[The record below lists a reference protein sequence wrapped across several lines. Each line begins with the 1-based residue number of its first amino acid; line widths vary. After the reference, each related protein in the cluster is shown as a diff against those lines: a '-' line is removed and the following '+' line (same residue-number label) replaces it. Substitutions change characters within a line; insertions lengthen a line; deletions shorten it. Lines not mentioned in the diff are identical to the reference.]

1 MRSDTQSVAYLR
13 QTSTIRERANMLLDA
28 CRKGDSE
35 FFDFHADKMDE
46 IGDYVCDVIKTNYPD
61 LSIPYHSR
69 WRHFET
75 GGVDRWGQ
83 LKEKLPAGNY
93 EQARAAIDLAVTSV
107 LLDAGAGDVWQYHEK
122 DTHIRIG
129 RSEGL
134 GIASFHMFCH
144 GLFSS
149 DANNPYQADATGL
162 KNINADTLAE
172 AFQISD
178 DNPMSGLEGRI
189 ELVRSLANILEKHP
203 DIYGTE
209 APRPGNMLDV
219 LYQQYPDKKV
229 PAKAVL
235 DILLKT
241 LSDIWPG
248 RTFLDDE
255 NLGDVW
261 QHPNIA
267 ANDAT
272 NGLMPFH
279 KLSQWLCYSLLEPI
293 SWAGLEIIDLDQ
305 LTGLAEYRNGGLF
318 IDGGVL
324 TLKNAEMANQP
335 IAPDHPFIVEWRA
348 LTVALLDQ
356 LHPIVVQKIGISA
369 DRFPLACLLEGGSW
383 AAGRKMAYARDPA
396 GSPPVQIKSD
406 GTVF

>member
-1 MRSDTQSVAYLR
+1 MRSDAQSVTYLR
-13 QTSTIRERANMLLDA
+13 QTDTIRERANQLMTL

-35 FFDFHADKMDE
+35 FFDFQDSKMD
-46 IGDYVCDVIKTNYPD
+46 GLADYVCDVIKVNYPD

-75 GGVDRWGQ
+75 GGIDRWGD
-83 LKEKLPAGNY
+83 LKNKLPAGNY
-93 EQARAAIDLAVTSV
+93 EQARTAIDLAVTSV
-107 LLDAGAGDVWQYHEK
+107 LLDAGAGDVWQYHEN

-134 GIASFHMFCH
+134 GIASFHMFCQ

-149 DANNPYQADATGL
+149 QANNPFQADATGL
-162 KNINADTLAE
+162 RNVNAALLAE

-178 DNPMSGLEGRI
+178 ENPMSGLNGRI
-189 ELVRSLANILEKHP
+189 DLVKSLADILEKHP
-203 DIYGTE
+203 EVYGAET
-209 APRPGNMLDV
+209 PRPGNILDV
-219 LYQQYPDKKV
+219 LYKKFPDKKV
-229 PAKAVL
+229 PANAVL
-235 DILLKT
+235 DILLET

-248 RTFLDDE
+248 RTFLDGE

-261 QHPNIA
+261 QHPAIKTS
-267 ANDAT
+267 DAT

-293 SWAGLEIIDLDQ
+293 SWAGLEITDLHK

-324 TLKNAEMANQP
+324 TLKNPEMAHEN

-348 LTVALLDQ
+348 LTVALLDM
-356 LHPIVVQKIGISA
+356 LHPIVIQKLGVSA

-383 AAGRKMAYARDPA
+383 AAGRKLAYARDPSGA
-396 GSPPVQIKSD
+396 PPIQIKSD